1 MNSGLIFGGLMA
13 DSEPQSTAS
22 PQEMRVTLGLLN
34 AVYADSSVTQR
45 TLSSELG
52 IALGLAN
59 TYLKRCVR
67 KGYIK
72 ISQIRPNR
80 FAYYLTPTGFAE
92 KSRLTASY
100 LQQSFLLFREARIEY
115 RELLEECSARG
126 WRRVILFGKGDLPE
140 IVKICSDDIDVE
152 IVGVVDGLAVR
163 PDADAL
169 VITSLDDPQGAY
181 DRAVELLP
189 AERVLYPDILNI
201 SATRGALEE
210 QSS

>member
-1 MNSGLIFGGLMA
+1 MA
-13 DSEPQSTAS
+13 DSEPHSTAS
-22 PQEMRVTLGLLN
+22 PHEMRVTLGLLN

-45 TLSSELG
+45 TLSNELG

-115 RELLEECSARG
+115 RQLLENCRARG
-126 WRRVILFGKGDLPE
+126 WRRVVLFGDGDLPE
-140 IVKICSDDIDVE
+140 IVKICAADFDVAIIG
-152 IVGVVDGLAVR
+152 IVADLTER
-163 PDADAL
+163 PDADVL
-169 VITSLDDPQGAY
+169 LITSLDDPQGAY
-181 DRAVELLP
+181 DRAIELLP
-189 AERVLYPDILNI
+189 AERVLHPDILNI
-201 SATRGALEE
+201 SVTRVATEGEKV
-210 QSS
+210 